1 VIINNLG
8 SLNLAPVGTN
18 CAGTFV
24 ADRPIAYDVKSS
36 DGVMTSGQVQMG
48 EYAAITPAGKAP
60 FNVGVGFV
68 NHSYWTH
75 VTGVDSGDTVS
86 FVQIWP
92 VFGGGAGSGG
102 GPTTVVT
109 KS

>member
-1 VIINNLG
+1 MIINNLG

-18 CAGTFV
+18 CAGKFV
-24 ADRPIAYDVKSS
+24 SDRTIAYDIKSS
-36 DGVMTSGQVQMG
+36 DGVSTSGQVQMG
-48 EYAAITPAGKAP
+48 QYAALNPSGKPP

-68 NHSYWTH
+68 NHSYWTQ
-75 VTGVDSGDTVS
+75 VTGVNSSDTVS

-102 GPTTVVT
+102 GPTTIVT